1 MKAIIPNLIE
11 NSQIPLYIQLYEH
24 IKSAILSKEIA
35 FGEKLPS
42 LRNLSTDLGVS
53 VTTVDLAYSQLMVEG
68 YIYSKP
74 QSGYYVAN
82 SLNPLYA
89 MNDVV
94 PSDVFATSFDETPPH
109 DVLQR
114 FSDSSLRF
122 KVDTSCFDFNKWK
135 KCINKV
141 LTNCSHMLLS
151 ESDSQGE
158 SALRYEIAKYLYSF
172 RGVSCSPDQV
182 IISAG
187 TQQTSQHLSRVLQ
200 DLDIY
205 TVATE
210 TPGYAPVTQIF
221 RNNRFSIFEIPVLDD
236 GIEIEKLP
244 VNIPSAV
251 YVNPSNQFPTGSVM
265 PIGRRYDLLAWA
277 EKNDSYIIEDDYD
290 SELRYFGRPILA
302 LKSLD
307 HSNRVIYL
315 GSFSSTLFPA
325 IKISY
330 MVLPEKPLEKYVESK
345 DSYSQTCSKTEQLA
359 LSLYMAE
366 GKYMSGIK
374 KLRRL
379 YSQKLNAVISQMK
392 KTADDFITIH
402 NTYSGITVSLKVNT
416 GKSAAILS
424 AEAESLG
431 LNVIESPAVKTDDLK
446 IKDMIFYYNQIPLT
460 EISDS
465 VKQLTNL
472 WRE

>member
-1 MKAIIPNLIE
+1 M
-11 NSQIPLYIQLYEH
+11 
-24 IKSAILSKEIA
+24 
-35 FGEKLPS
+35 
-42 LRNLSTDLGVS
+42 
-53 VTTVDLAYSQLMVEG
+53 
-68 YIYSKP
+68 
-74 QSGYYVAN
+74 
-82 SLNPLYA
+82 
-89 MNDVV
+89 
-94 PSDVFATSFDETPPH
+94 
-109 DVLQR
+109 
-114 FSDSSLRF
+114 
-122 KVDTSCFDFNKWK
+122 
-135 KCINKV
+135 
-141 LTNCSHMLLS
+141 
-151 ESDSQGE
+151 
-158 SALRYEIAKYLYSF
+158 
-172 RGVSCSPDQV
+172 
-182 IISAG
+182 
-187 TQQTSQHLSRVLQ
+187 
-200 DLDIY
+200 
-205 TVATE
+205 
-210 TPGYAPVTQIF
+210 
-221 RNNRFSIFEIPVLDD
+221 DD

-290 SELRYFGRPILA
+290 SELRYFGRPIPA

-402 NTYSGITVSLKVNT
+402 NTYSGITVSLKVDT
-416 GKSAAILS
+416 QKSAAILS